1 MPKIP
6 CSLRLFISA
15 TLRES
20 FTSGHM
26 RAQLKDLLK
35 HLNTIIF
42 LRCTRYLRCAWDGL
56 GARMKQTGGSC
67 GSTPDPWRNSR
78 CSLQINT
85 YAEKSLVLRACIRL
99 HARLEKLQWSG
110 LQSQLQFFACNS
122 KHIEIKAE
130 LHIIYWHST
139 YRFTIIFDDL
149 LWLVSLPWYK
159 ASKDKHYSLYHS
171 MIPYGWT
178 RVTRGFSSSW

>member
-110 LQSQLQFFACNS
+110 LQSQLQFKTYWNQGRAAYHLLEFNIQIYHNIWWFTATCFITMIQS
-122 KHIEIKAE
+122 KQ
-130 LHIIYWHST
+130 
-139 YRFTIIFDDL
+139 R
-149 LWLVSLPWYK
+149 
-159 ASKDKHYSLYHS
+159 
-171 MIPYGWT
+171 
-178 RVTRGFSSSW
+178 